1 MGGTVL
7 SVLLICSSL
16 RSEDTLNKVSLD
28 CFFYVCGG
36 GGEAD
41 MTSAPNMN
49 SCIKKVRLV

>member
-41 MTSAPNMN
+41 MTSSPNMN